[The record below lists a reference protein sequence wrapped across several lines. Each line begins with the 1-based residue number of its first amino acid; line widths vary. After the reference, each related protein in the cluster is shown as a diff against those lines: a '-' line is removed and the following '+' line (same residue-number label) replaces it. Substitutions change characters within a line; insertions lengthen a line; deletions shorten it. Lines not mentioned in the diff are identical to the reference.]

1 MDPSTAQTPTSGK
14 GIRSRVENGDT
25 SPIAEAGKILLNVNS
40 SQDTSRWKPLTEC
53 PDLSIPPESGIFV
66 PDPSPT
72 KTLHDSD
79 GDTPKSETLGGSLTR
94 RRRHGEYHHR
104 PPVWNIRMLDD
115 DVSAF
120 SSVNVD
126 ADSDIVDSVAGLKT
140 DNTSPHSHKQPTLG
154 SLSLY
159 PQADMQPNIRISEY
173 PHPNFLANT
182 LLEEQLDAIA
192 STWSREP
199 FVVATAETDAQ
210 EGNESDGGQ
219 WSTTTGSVN
228 SAPEEPLPAH
238 RRPSPRRRIT
248 SWPTSSSARSIDS
261 GESHHIGVFAFPKPR
276 SGFICDSAGPSRT
289 SVDINETFQDENE
302 AADQARG
309 EEHDHFQVVK
319 APSLSPVIEQPM
331 DENTPPGELAED
343 PGPVEHVT
351 ACLISTTTGEQPRDD
366 KQPLH
371 QPGQEQGHPE
381 QIGSAPRF
389 PEAQLGE
396 VRYQQFGQPENER
409 ETRGNI
415 ESSSI
420 FTAVQQ
426 SQNANTP
433 AVGAGT
439 DATGLDQQLQ
449 PYQQPCHEAKYLSS
463 CKDIRSLPSNR
474 AIGYPLLPKRKF
486 GWAIETGS
494 RVICVCDT
502 VAECEYDDIFPMR
515 LGDAYI
521 VLQLYGDF
529 WASCLKLTL
538 DNQTWSAYPIHERN
552 RDRAKSTFIC
562 PEENVKFLPL
572 CALTLD
578 ANFGDYLA
586 RHPRNGGPCYS
597 PATGQQVVA
606 PKRSFSHPIGLRGSS
621 VVVPKKI
628 LRQAKYANMPRDT
641 SAIAIYGFTH
651 MEVGHIR
658 ESKPSELIN
667 VDPDFTHFRPIDN
680 IWRFKAR
687 VEKKLSRQSLREAS
701 EKIQKSSST
710 AFTKFVDGPLRR
722 HFHSDPGS
730 SGMRRFFSS
739 HGASNTDT
747 PAGQRESS
755 PHQATTDT
763 SNQTEAV
770 GENLQQTVGEIAA
783 SSRETQAMEGNTNR
797 PERSTADNRQPG
809 DQITTT
815 VNEIKS

>member
-1 MDPSTAQTPTSGK
+1 MALNDHENMNLSEFPGIWTCYLRRLLLQLGGYPSMGAN
-14 GIRSRVENGDT
+14 RSR
-25 SPIAEAGKILLNVNS
+25 SAH
-40 SQDTSRWKPLTEC
+40 QDTSRWKPLTEC

-104 PPVWNIRMLDD
+104 QPVWNIRMLDD

-126 ADSDIVDSVAGLKT
+126 ADADSDIVDSVAGLKT
-140 DNTSPHSHKQPTLG
+140 DNKQPSLG

-159 PQADMQPNIRISEY
+159 PQADMQPNFRISEY
-173 PHPNFLANT
+173 PHPNFLAIT

-192 STWSREP
+192 STWSRAP
-199 FVVATAETDAQ
+199 FIVAATAETDAQ

-238 RRPSPRRRIT
+238 QRPSPRRRIT

-261 GESHHIGVFAFPKPR
+261 GESHHVGVFAFPKPR
-276 SGFICDSAGPSRT
+276 SGFICDSVGPSRT
-289 SVDINETFQDENE
+289 SVDIDETFQDENE
-302 AADQARG
+302 AADQAWG
-309 EEHDHFQVVK
+309 EEHGHFQVVK

-381 QIGSAPRF
+381 QIGSVPRF

-433 AVGAGT
+433 AVDTGT

-474 AIGYPLLPKRKF
+474 AIGYPLPPKRKF

-494 RVICVCDT
+494 R
-502 VAECEYDDIFPMR
+502 
-515 LGDAYI
+515 
-521 VLQLYGDF
+521 
-529 WASCLKLTL
+529 
-538 DNQTWSAYPIHERN
+538 RN

-606 PKRSFSHPIGLRGSS
+606 PKRSFSHPMGLRGSS

-667 VDPDFTHFRPIDN
+667 VDPDFTHFRPVDN

-687 VEKKLSRQSLREAS
+687 VEKKLSRKSLREAS

-755 PHQATTDT
+755 PHQATADT

-770 GENLQQTVGEIAA
+770 GENLQQTVGEIAS
-783 SSRETQAMEGNTNR
+783 SSRKLKLWKGIPTDLNEA
-797 PERSTADNRQPG
+797 PP
-809 DQITTT
+809 T
-815 VNEIKS
+815 VVNPEIKLQRQ